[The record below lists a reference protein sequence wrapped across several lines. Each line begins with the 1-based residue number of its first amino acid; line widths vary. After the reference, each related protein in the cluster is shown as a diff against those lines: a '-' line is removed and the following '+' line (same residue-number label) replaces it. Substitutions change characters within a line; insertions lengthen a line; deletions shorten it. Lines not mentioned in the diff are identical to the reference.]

1 MKSSELPKAARV
13 AWILAAS
20 LVLLTILDFVWTA
33 LGGEL
38 GHFVWVMA
46 ILSAVPALPLMAG
59 ATGIRRGRVWS
70 AYGLALFHGAGVVAL
85 LAAIWTLDLFAA
97 SPEAAIAAVFV
108 VPLNLIAVWVFRRAG
123 RALAAAGGERGRPVP
138 WLLVSALVLAS
149 PITLVF
155 VRAYVIPTGS
165 MEDTLLIGDHVLV
178 RMFPKPE
185 IRRGQIVAYRSPSD
199 PSETFMKRIVGIPG
213 DRIKLVNRQLW
224 HNGQP
229 VEEAYVVHKTDY
241 SDVYRDNFPAG
252 SSSAPL
258 TQAIEMLEDHVEGA
272 ELVVPPGRIFLLG
285 DNRDRS
291 LDSRYHGLVDIDAI
305 VGVPFLIYT
314 SIESSLPSD
323 PSDHGTKRERT
334 ERFFKRL

>member
-1 MKSSELPKAARV
+1 MKSSELPKAAKI
-13 AWILAAS
+13 AWILAAG
-20 LVLLTILDFVWTA
+20 LVLLKVFDLLGTA
-33 LGGEL
+33 WASNLGRFAWL
-38 GHFVWVMA
+38 LA
-46 ILSAVPALPLMAG
+46 TLSAVAALPLILG
-59 ATGIRRGRVWS
+59 AIGIRRGRVWS
-70 AYGLALFHGAGVVAL
+70 AYGLALFHGAGAVTL
-85 LAAIWTLDLFAA
+85 LAAIWILNLFAA

-149 PITLVF
+149 PVTLVF
-155 VRAYVIPTGS
+155 VRAYVIPQGS

-178 RMFPKPE
+178 RRFPKPE
-185 IRRGQIVAYRSPSD
+185 IERGQIVAYRSPSD
-199 PSETFMKRIVGIPG
+199 PSETFMKRIVGVPG
-213 DRIKLVNRQLW
+213 DRIKLVERQLW
-224 HNGQP
+224 RNGQP

-241 SDVYRDNFPAG
+241 SDVYRDNFPGG
-252 SSSAPL
+252 SSSALL
-258 TQAIEMLEDHVEGA
+258 TPAIEMLEDHVDGA

-291 LDSRYHGLVDIDAI
+291 LDSRYHGLVDINAI

-323 PSDHGTKRERT
+323 PSEQGTKRHRP
-334 ERFFKRL
+334 ERFLKRL